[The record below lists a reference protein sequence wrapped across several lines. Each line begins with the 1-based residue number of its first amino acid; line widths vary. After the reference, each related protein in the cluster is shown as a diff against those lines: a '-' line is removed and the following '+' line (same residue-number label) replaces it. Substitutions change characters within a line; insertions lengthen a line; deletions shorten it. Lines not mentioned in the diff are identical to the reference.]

1 MNMYWVYDLPNWL
14 FGVLTITAFVAFGL
28 GGLAAT
34 RRWVVPLHHEI
45 HTHNDVVG
53 FYLAALTVFYGIT
66 LGLLMV
72 GVWATFSD
80 TEAKVDREVASL
92 AALYRDISNYPD
104 PLGGQLRND
113 LRQYT
118 REVIEVSWPD
128 QRRGIVPKGTMLIL
142 YQLQQHLVSF
152 EPATEAQKILHAEAF
167 HQFNDLIER
176 HRSRLLSVTSGLSA
190 SLWALVL
197 VGAAINIAV
206 TWFFHVQRTRLHVWM
221 TVLISS
227 LLGMMIFL
235 LAAMDHPFR
244 GELSVGP
251 EAFELVYDQLMK
263 PSADADARNQGP
275 PRER

>member
-1 MNMYWVYDLPNWL
+1 
-14 FGVLTITAFVAFGL
+14 
-28 GGLAAT
+28 
-34 RRWVVPLHHEI
+34 
-45 HTHNDVVG
+45 
-53 FYLAALTVFYGIT
+53 
-66 LGLLMV
+66 MV

-104 PLGGQLRND
+104 PLDGQLRND

-128 QRRGIVPKGTMLIL
+128 QRRGIVPTGTMLIL

-152 EPATEAQKILHAEAF
+152 EPATEEQKILHAEAL
-167 HQFNDLIER
+167 HQFNELIER
-176 HRSRLLSVTSGLSA
+176 RRSRLLSVTSGLSA

-197 VGAAINIAV
+197 VGAAISIAI
-206 TWFFHVQRTRLHVWM
+206 TWFFHVQKTRLHVWM

-235 LAAMDHPFR
+235 LAAMDHPLR

-263 PSADADARNQGP
+263 PGADADTRNQGL